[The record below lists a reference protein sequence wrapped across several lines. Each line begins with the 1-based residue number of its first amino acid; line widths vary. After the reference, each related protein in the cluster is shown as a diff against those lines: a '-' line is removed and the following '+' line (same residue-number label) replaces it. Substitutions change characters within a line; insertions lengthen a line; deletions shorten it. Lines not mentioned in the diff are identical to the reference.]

1 MRRVRLARRPVLPR
15 SGFGIALSLL
25 VPCVGTGQEP
35 ERRIEGLVVG
45 TGGETAAGLPVMLHR
60 MGDAGGALLATDTT
74 SAEGRFSFT
83 IPEDEPGALHFAA
96 ASAEGALF
104 VGPVLAPGAEAPD
117 PYRIVLRPGVEAGSV
132 VLEDGS
138 VLPPDAFS
146 SATPLAQPSTAPVR
160 DDPRA
165 AALAILGT
173 LALLLA
179 LALHARAR
187 ARRAAFRRAIVELA
201 ELDAG
206 EAGGGHV
213 PRGLDLEERRN
224 ELRERAHALRPR

>member
-1 MRRVRLARRPVLPR
+1 VRRAPLAT
-15 SGFGIALSLL
+15 IALALL
-25 VPCVGTGQEP
+25 VPCVGLGQEP
-35 ERRIEGLVVG
+35 ERRIDGVVVG
-45 TGGETAAGLPVMLHR
+45 ADGESVAGLAVMLHR

-83 IPEDEPGALHFAA
+83 IPDDEPGALHFAA

-104 VGPVLAPGAEAPD
+104 VGPVLAPGAEVPD
-117 PYRIVLRPGVEAGSV
+117 PYTIALRPGIDAGSV

-138 VLPPDAFS
+138 VLPPDAFG
-146 SATPLAQPSTAPVR
+146 SAPTPAPATAPAPE
-160 DDPRA
+160 DPRP
-165 AALAILGT
+165 AALAMLGT

-179 LALHARAR
+179 LGLHWRDG
-187 ARRAAFRRAIVELA
+187 ARRSAFRRAIVELA

-206 EAGGGHV
+206 DAAGARV
-213 PRGLDLEERRN
+213 PRGLDPEERRD